1 MSDDED
7 DYLSDKFLAQLEA
20 PTSKPKT
27 YRDLRKEAARI
38 AEQKN
43 EANRKKSRK
52 QLEEE
57 ARQEGLSKS
66 LFERAQEEKEELGVE
81 NKALGMMKRM
91 GFKIGDSLGAKP
103 VLPKPSSP
111 TPPISLDTS
120 NDVGVGDA
128 GDDGNDVLSASGSH
142 EGISVFTPSAFAH
155 RKTPLPLSVWSG
167 RQGLG
172 KGKRALSPTAEA
184 DEKAAKVAKLAA
196 DEAASA
202 ETFRTKARQEFEE
215 RRTEGRLMS
224 ARKTCMTMDD
234 GIGKKFNKY
243 WLNPH
248 VPNDFPPS
256 LREYIAN
263 NPDSLIGAADE
274 SVAER
279 LRWQM
284 QRDALRSSP
293 DPESLPIAMGP
304 GQVRSIRDIN
314 IANKIQETEDIEL
327 SEEQVQDAIA
337 FLRLDPMARLEQ
349 LLAYMRET
357 HHYCFW
363 CGTKYSDAEELDE
376 ECPGPSEDDHD

>member
-7 DYLSDKFLAQLEA
+7 DYLSDKFLAQLDTPSE
-20 PTSKPKT
+20 KPKT

-43 EANRKKSRK
+43 EAGRKKSRK

-91 GFKIGDSLGAKP
+91 GFKVGESLGAKP
-103 VLPKPSSP
+103 ASPKPSTP
-111 TPPISLDTS
+111 TPPIPSDEGES
-120 NDVGVGDA
+120 HRDV
-128 GDDGNDVLSASGSH
+128 NGSSTPAEH
-142 EGISVFTPSAFAH
+142 EGMSVFTPSAFGH
-155 RKTPLPLSVWSG
+155 RKTPLPLSIWSG

-172 KGKRALSPTAEA
+172 KGKRALSPSAEA
-184 DEKAAKVAKLAA
+184 AEKAAKVAKLAA
-196 DEAASA
+196 DEASDA
-202 ETFRTKARQEFEE
+202 ETFRNKAKLEFEE
-215 RRTEGRLMS
+215 RRAEGRLMS
-224 ARKTCMTMDD
+224 ARKTCMTLDD

-263 NPDSLIGAADE
+263 DPEALIGAADE
-274 SVAER
+274 AAAER

-293 DPESLPIAMGP
+293 DPESLPLAMGP

-314 IANKIQETEDIEL
+314 IANKIQETEDVEL
-327 SEEQVQDAIA
+327 SDKELQEAVA
-337 FLRLDPMARLEQ
+337 FLRLDPMTRLDE
-349 LLAYMRET
+349 LLAYMRDT

-363 CGTKYSDAEELDE
+363 CGTKYADEEELAR
-376 ECPGPSEDDHD
+376 ECPGPDEDDHD